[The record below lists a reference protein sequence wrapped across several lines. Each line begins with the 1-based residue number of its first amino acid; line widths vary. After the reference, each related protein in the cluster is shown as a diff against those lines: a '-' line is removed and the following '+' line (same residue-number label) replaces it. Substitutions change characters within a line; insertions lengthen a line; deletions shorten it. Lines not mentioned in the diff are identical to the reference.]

1 MEQSPIDW
9 LFQKLWDTPKDKLN
23 WYALLEQAKEK
34 QLELVSQSYDA
45 GTKDKEL
52 SLMFDNPKGRYMS
65 EFKSK

>member
-1 MEQSPIDW
+1 MDNTPVDW
-9 LFQKLWDTPKDKLN
+9 LFQQLWDTPKDKLN
-23 WYALLEQAKEK
+23 WYALLEQAKQK

-65 EFKSK
+65 EFKSN

>member
-1 MEQSPIDW
+1 MDNTPVDW

-23 WYALLEQAKEK
+23 WYALLEQAKQK

-65 EFKSK
+65 EFKNK

>member
-1 MEQSPIDW
+1 MNNTPVDW
-9 LFQKLWDTPKDKLN
+9 LFQQLWDTPKDKLN
-23 WYALLEQAKEK
+23 WHALLEQAKEK